1 LYAPTWKLGQTAPV
15 ANVALIGYGLAGSAF
30 HAPFVAATDGLE
42 LGAIVTSNEE
52 RRAQAR
58 ERYPGA
64 KLLASPDDLWASA
77 SDFDAVV
84 IAAPNRVHVPLTLA
98 ALDLG
103 LHVVVDKPLATNA
116 AEGRM
121 LVARAAERSLLLTV
135 FQNRR
140 WDGDFLTVR
149 RLVDEGA
156 LGTVVRMESRLER
169 WRPRVEARW
178 RESPDPAD
186 GGGLLLDLGSHLVD
200 QALLLFGRV
209 ATVHAELGRRRRD
222 AEVEDD
228 VFLALE
234 HESGVESHLSMTL
247 VAAQAAPRFRVLGTR
262 AAYVKRGVDLQEE
275 ALRAGRRP
283 DEPDWGLEPEERW
296 GLLGA
301 DGDARRVPT
310 ERGSYLSF
318 YEGLAA
324 ALRDG
329 ASPPVDPMD
338 AVAVLDVLD
347 RARVAAA
354 VR

>member
-1 LYAPTWKLGQTAPV
+1 V

-30 HAPFVAATDGLE
+30 HAPFIAAADGLE
-42 LGAIVTSNEE
+42 LAAIVTANEE
-52 RRAQAR
+52 RRALAR
-58 ERYPGA
+58 GRYPSA
-64 KLLASPDDLWASA
+64 KLLTTAEELWVSA

-84 IAAPNRVHVPLTLA
+84 IAAPNRAHVPLTLA
-98 ALDLG
+98 ALDAG

-121 LVARAAERSLLLTV
+121 LVERAAEGSLLLTV

-149 RLVDEGA
+149 RLVDEGTF
-156 LGTVVRMESRLER
+156 GTVVRMESRLDR
-169 WRPRVEARW
+169 WRPQVEARW

-200 QALLLFGRV
+200 QALVLFGSV
-209 ATVHAELGRRRRD
+209 AGVYAELACRRPG
-222 AEVEDD
+222 ALVEDD

-234 HESGVESHLSMTL
+234 HESGVQSHLSMTL
-247 VAAQAAPRFRVLGTR
+247 VAAQTAPRFRVLGTD
-262 AAYVKRGVDLQEE
+262 AAYVKEGVDVQEE
-275 ALRAGRRP
+275 ALRLGRTP

-296 GLLGA
+296 GRLGT
-301 DGDARRVPT
+301 DDEARPVRT
-310 ERGSYLSF
+310 ERGSYLAF
-318 YEGLAA
+318 YDGVAA

-329 ASPPVDPMD
+329 ASPPVDPTD

>member
-1 LYAPTWKLGQTAPV
+1 V

-30 HAPFVAATDGLE
+30 HAPSVAAAEGLE
-42 LGAIVTSNEE
+42 LAAIVTSNEE
-52 RRAQAR
+52 RRALAR
-58 ERYPGA
+58 DRYPSA
-64 KLLASPDDLWASA
+64 KLLTTAKELWARA

-84 IAAPNRVHVPLTLA
+84 IAAPNRAHVPLTLA
-98 ALDLG
+98 ALDAG

-121 LVARAAERSLLLTV
+121 LVERAAEGGLLLTV

-149 RLVDEGA
+149 RLVDEGTF
-156 LGTVVRMESRLER
+156 GTVVRMESRLDR
-169 WRPRVEARW
+169 WRPQVEARW

-200 QALLLFGRV
+200 QALLLFGSV
-209 ATVHAELGRRRRD
+209 AGVYAELACRRPG
-222 AEVEDD
+222 ALVEDD

-234 HESGVESHLSMTL
+234 HESGVQSHLSMTL
-247 VAAQAAPRFRVLGTR
+247 VAAQTAPRFRVLGTD
-262 AAYVKRGVDLQEE
+262 AAYVKEGVDVQEE
-275 ALRAGRRP
+275 ALRAGRTP

-296 GLLGA
+296 GRLGT
-301 DGDARRVPT
+301 DDEARPVRT
-310 ERGSYLSF
+310 ERGSYLAF
-318 YEGLAA
+318 YDGVAA

-329 ASPPVDPMD
+329 GSPPVDPTE

>member
-1 LYAPTWKLGQTAPV
+1 V
-15 ANVALIGYGLAGSAF
+15 ANARLALIGYGLAGSAF
-30 HAPFVAATDGLE
+30 HAPFIGAAGGLE
-42 LGAIVTSNEE
+42 LAAIVTANEE
-52 RRAQAR
+52 RRAHAR
-58 ERYPGA
+58 QRYPA
-64 KLLASPDDLWASA
+64 ARLLATPDELWADA
-77 SDFDAVV
+77 SRLDAVV
-84 IAAPNRVHVPLTLA
+84 IAAPNRAHVALTLT
-98 ALDLG
+98 ALDAG

-121 LVARAAERSLLLTV
+121 LAQRAAERGLLLTV

-156 LGTVVRMESRLER
+156 LGTVVRMESRLDR
-169 WRPRVEARW
+169 WRPEVEERW

-186 GGGLLLDLGSHLVD
+186 GGGLLLDLGTHLVD
-200 QALLLFGRV
+200 QALLLFGGV
-209 ATVHAELGRRRRD
+209 ATVHAELGRRRPG
-222 AEVEDD
+222 AQVEDD

-234 HESGVESHLSMTL
+234 HESGVRSHLSMTL
-247 VAAQAAPRFRVLGTR
+247 LAAQAAPRFRVLGTG
-262 AAYVKRGVDLQEE
+262 AAYVKQGVDVQEE

-283 DEPDWGLEPEERW
+283 DEAGWGIEPEERW
-296 GLLGA
+296 GVLGR
-301 DGDARRVPT
+301 DDDVRRVPT

-318 YEGLAA
+318 YDGVAA
-324 ALRDG
+324 ALREG
-329 ASPPVDPMD
+329 APPPVDPAD